1 MRPCLLITPGILS
14 YERASRLQDALA
26 DARRA
31 GDIPDVLVLLE
42 HPPVVTIG
50 RGGIV
55 GRVAPG
61 PPAVVEPGLRP
72 PPTECG
78 ADDGLLVPRDELLA
92 RGIEVHECSRG
103 GKVTYH
109 GPGQLVG
116 YPVLD
121 LSQHGRD
128 LNAYLRNLEGSLI
141 AALGSFDIAA
151 LRRPGLT
158 GVWTKGGK
166 IAAIGIAVRHW
177 ITSHG
182 FALNVSCDLAPFDL
196 IDPCGLRESGVTSMA
211 RELRHAVPFDAV
223 QCEVAQA
230 LARQF
235 ALDLQPCDPVPSPE
249 EVSAVHLVN
258 HIAAVRCS

>member
-1 MRPCLLITPGILS
+1 MRPCLLITPGTMS
-14 YERASRLQDALA
+14 YESGARLQEALA

-31 GDIPDVLVLLE
+31 GDTPDVLVLLE

-50 RGGIV
+50 RGG
-55 GRVAPG
+55 GDG
-61 PPAVVEPGLRP
+61 
-72 PPTECG
+72 
-78 ADDGLLVPRDELLA
+78 GLLVSREELVA

-121 LSQHGRD
+121 LSHDGRD

-141 AALGSFDIAA
+141 AALGGFGIAA

-158 GVWTKGGK
+158 GVWTEAGK

-182 FALNVSCDLAPFDL
+182 FALNVSCDLAPFGL
-196 IDPCGLRESGVTSMA
+196 IDPCGLQESGVTSMA
-211 RELRHAVPFDAV
+211 RELGHAVAFDAV
-223 QCEVAQA
+223 QCEVAHA
-230 LARQF
+230 LAMQF
-235 ALDLQPCDPVPSPE
+235 GLELQPCDRMPSPE
-249 EVSAVHLVN
+249 EVSVTELVN
-258 HIAAVRCS
+258 HIAAVRC